1 MLSTPFQKNEN
12 FFYCKSLLTFSYFV
26 FIWTNLSATKFE
38 LLIMNKKNKQTNK
51 SVESCRVEK
60 EVLIY
65 LHFNEQIDDNC
76 YVNEFCVNKITE

>member
-1 MLSTPFQKNEN
+1 
-12 FFYCKSLLTFSYFV
+12 
-26 FIWTNLSATKFE
+26 
-38 LLIMNKKNKQTNK
+38 MNKKNKQTNK